1 MMFPVPVDFVTDFRT
16 PDNATDRDSF
26 RQFHSFRQLRL
37 NLFLTVQLSHGDGY
51 ERIGNMQPPMMDYHD
66 HCGSLCT
73 PSSALPLALNILILM

>member
-1 MMFPVPVDFVTDFRT
+1 
-16 PDNATDRDSF
+16 
-26 RQFHSFRQLRL
+26 
-37 NLFLTVQLSHGDGY
+37 VQLSHGDGY